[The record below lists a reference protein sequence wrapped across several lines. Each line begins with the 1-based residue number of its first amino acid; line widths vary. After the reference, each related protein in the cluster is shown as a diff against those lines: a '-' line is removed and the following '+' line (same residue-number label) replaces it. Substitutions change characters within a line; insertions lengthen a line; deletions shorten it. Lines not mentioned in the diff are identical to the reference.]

1 MRSLE
6 LLLFKN
12 NTKKDCDLVLSVFS
26 LLVLQ
31 NQRETGREKRDSE
44 NVTELVFNNA
54 LTPFLSNSYFLAF
67 LK

>member
-12 NTKKDCDLVLSVFS
+12 NTKKDRDLVLSVFS

-31 NQRETGREKRDSE
+31 NQRETGAGKKG
-44 NVTELVFNNA
+44 L
-54 LTPFLSNSYFLAF
+54 
-67 LK
+67 